1 MFRFKDEKQKILV
14 LAVIG
19 LIVLIVYF
27 QFLLKPRIT
36 SLVLVSSQVAQTFKK
51 LNQAKEDIANVSKF
65 TKKIEKLKEEISFYE
80 KNMPTQKEI
89 PALLSELSKFAK
101 EANVTILAI
110 LPLEKTEEAKEKE
123 RAEKASGKEP
133 YFEVPIRIEARA
145 KYHNLGFFIN
155 KLETAGR
162 FMKVSDIKIQT
173 NPATPRLQ
181 NVQLIVS
188 AYCLPESKKKKINED
203 SK

>member
-1 MFRFKDEKQKILV
+1 MFSFKDEKQKILV

-27 QFLLKPRIT
+27 QFLLKPQIT
-36 SLVLVSSQVAQTFKK
+36 SLVSVSSQVTQTFKK
-51 LNQAKEDIANVSKF
+51 LNQAKKDIANVSKF
-65 TKKIEKLKEEISFYE
+65 KEKIEKLKEEISFYE

-89 PALLSELSKFAK
+89 PALLGELSKFAK
-101 EANVTILAI
+101 ETNVKILAI

-133 YFEVPIRIEARA
+133 YFEVPISIEARA

-173 NPATPRLQ
+173 NPATPMLH

-188 AYCLPESKKKKINED
+188 AYCLPESKKEED
-203 SK
+203 K